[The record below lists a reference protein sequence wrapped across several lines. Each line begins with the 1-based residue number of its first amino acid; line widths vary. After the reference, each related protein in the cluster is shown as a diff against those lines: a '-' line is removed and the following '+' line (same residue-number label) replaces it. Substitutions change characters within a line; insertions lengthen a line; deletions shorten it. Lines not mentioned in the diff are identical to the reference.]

1 MGGGVEADERQ
12 VHIREIS
19 DADVRVNA
27 LKIVKDG
34 LHLSDEGFLVHELL
48 LCSVRVTTRGGG
60 RELRCVSG
68 VRTEPHKKWGCSAEA
83 KTMKGSCSGSVASG
97 A

>member
-1 MGGGVEADERQ
+1 MGGGVEADEME

-48 LCSVRVTTRGGG
+48 LCSVRVTTRGGEGNCVVCLVFG
-60 RELRCVSG
+60 RNPIRNG
-68 VRTEPHKKWGCSAEA
+68 
-83 KTMKGSCSGSVASG
+83 G
-97 A
+97 AARERRQ